1 MSVLLK
7 IASSLLFMQNCR
19 SDVKGIDTGAA
30 CWDCAKNGHT
40 GKPVRSLHLLLANAL
55 LISQYWVPAEAVAVV
70 RAFWELN
77 RQMNAADNEPDD
89 DWRAAAQR
97 AAQQLRA
104 CSASAECSLSVPQI
118 RPPAL
123 ARYNEVDEMTPEER
137 KIIALEA
144 IAEAVRIWVQLNKL
158 DERSN
163 DGDEG
168 EDGIE

>member
-1 MSVLLK
+1 M
-7 IASSLLFMQNCR
+7 
-19 SDVKGIDTGAA
+19 
-30 CWDCAKNGHT
+30 
-40 GKPVRSLHLLLANAL
+40 RSLHLLLANAL